1 MKRSAAVD
9 LGALGLLAALALGL
23 CWPFVLGGKAFYYY
37 DTGDLV
43 MPLLH
48 WSHQLFSIGLTPAWD
63 GSTLCGISQVDSSI
77 SACLYPPLRLFAVL
91 ADARLAIGLT
101 ILFHLTLAAWGA
113 YALVRSRGLSPGP
126 ALLGALTAAFSG
138 GMLNQPTGW
147 PVFVSLTWFPW
158 MLLGLFLCQDAAP
171 RWRRLGSAVLGLST
185 GLGFLGGYPGMG
197 FYALLLLALFHG
209 FWLVEK
215 GRRRGEVARA
225 WAALALAVAVALLL
239 YGGQAALLR
248 RGAGQSTRGGGLSV
262 GQAEEGS
269 LSPATAAGLVLP
281 HALGRRANDS
291 FSGASWRFGTYEP
304 TGVYLYLGL
313 GPLLLLGL
321 ALVRRRRDSAPYAV
335 AWGLLVFYAL
345 GRWNPLYPWILRL
358 PVFGF
363 LRAPDK
369 AVFLG
374 GTLACLPVAWG
385 LQAAVEIPNRGAW
398 RFAAGLALALG
409 LALAALHL
417 EWGRLMRAGDA
428 HIQARILGN
437 PLHRLSA
444 AAYQG
449 RLLRFL
455 GNLRWHLAVQAVWA
469 GLLALGLWLGRRWR
483 LGAGALAL
491 LLLPIIFGDLAT
503 NARAQWLLIDRSYY
517 QAKPACVAW
526 LQARQDPDDPSR
538 TLSWGYLASLRRIFP
553 EGRPEGRLPQELA
566 LKEALL
572 PNTQRWWSLDLSD
585 GYAPLRPKRIGP
597 LLGWIQAE
605 APTLPGED
613 GRRLRAARRALDLSA
628 TRWVVSSVP
637 LDLPGLA
644 LRRGGDV
651 RIYENLRVLPMAYV
665 ADRSRGGYSSASA
678 WAALSDPRSAEA
690 QWLRPALLEDA
701 SKPLRGHGS
710 VRWISKS
717 DNAWDLQVQVDSA
730 DGVLVLSRA
739 YYPGPWKASVDG
751 VGADLLPVN
760 AAFCALHLG
769 PGLHRVRVYYDDP
782 LLALA
787 WRLELAGLLLTVALL
802 LWAWRGRQDRA

>member
-1 MKRSAAVD
+1 MKRSHAVD
-9 LGALGLLAALALGL
+9 LGALALLAALALGL

-48 WSHQLFSIGLTPAWD
+48 WSHQLFSNGNTPAWD
-63 GSTLCGISQVDSSI
+63 GSTLCGTSQVDASL
-77 SACLYPPLRLFAVL
+77 SACLYPPLRLFTVL
-91 ADARLAIGLT
+91 ADARLALGLT
-101 ILFHLTLAAWGA
+101 ILFHLIVAAWGA

-126 ALLGALTAAFSG
+126 ALVGALTAAFSG
-138 GMLNQPTGW
+138 GVLDQPPGW
-147 PVFVSLTWFPW
+147 PVFVSLAWFPW
-158 MLLGLFLCQDAAP
+158 MLLGLLLCQDAVRRAQ
-171 RWRRLGSAVLGLST
+171 RLGSAVLGLAT
-185 GLGFLGGYPGMG
+185 GWCFLGGYPGMG
-197 FYALLLLALFHG
+197 FYALLVLALFHG
-209 FWLVEK
+209 FWLLEK
-215 GRRRGEVARA
+215 TRRRSEVAKA
-225 WAALALAVAVALLL
+225 WAAMAMAGVVTLLL

-248 RGAGQSTRGGGLSV
+248 RGAEQSARGQGLSV
-262 GQAEEGS
+262 AQAEEGS
-269 LSPATAAGLVLP
+269 LSPATALGLVLP

-313 GPLLLLGL
+313 GPLLLLGW
-321 ALVRRRRDSAPYAV
+321 ALLRRRRNSAPYAL

-358 PVFGF
+358 PVLGF

-369 AVFLG
+369 AVFFAG
-374 GTLACLPVAWG
+374 ALASLPVAWG
-385 LQAAVEIPNRGAW
+385 LQAAAEPSGRGFW
-398 RFAAGLALALG
+398 RVAAGLAVALG

-417 EWGRLMRAGDA
+417 EWGRLIRAGEA
-428 HIQARILGN
+428 HIQAKILGD

-455 GNLRWHLAVQAVWA
+455 GNLRWHLAAQAAWA

-491 LLLPIIFGDLAT
+491 LLLPVIFGDLAT

-517 QAKPACVAW
+517 HAKPACVAW
-526 LQARQDPDDPSR
+526 LQARQDPGDPSR
-538 TLSWGYLASLRRIFP
+538 ILSWGYLADLRRIFP

-572 PNTQRWWSLDLSD
+572 PNTQRWWGLDLSN
-585 GYAPLRPKRIGP
+585 GYSPLRPKRIWP
-597 LLGWIQAE
+597 LLGWIRAE

-613 GRRLRAARRALDLSA
+613 GQRLRTARKALDLSA

-637 LDLPGLA
+637 LELPGLV

-665 ADRSRGGYSSASA
+665 ADRSCGGYSAATA
-678 WAALSDPRSAEA
+678 WAALSNPRSAEA
-690 QWLRPALLEDA
+690 HWRRPALLEDA
-701 SKPLRGHGS
+701 SKPLWGHGS
-710 VRWISKS
+710 VQWISKS

-730 DGVLVLSRA
+730 EGVLVLSRA

-760 AAFCALHLG
+760 TAFCALPLG

-787 WRLELAGLLLTVALL
+787 WRLELAGLLLTLVLL
-802 LWAWRGRQDRA
+802 LWAWRCPRDRA